1 MSKNFKV
8 IIVIVLL
15 SLVIAGGIW
24 FIASKEWKNENTVV
38 DQVEYDLDKIYDSK
52 ICEGYE
58 DIREIDKEYNKELAQ
73 KDNCLVIGAMVHN
86 ENVMIDFIEK
96 YNNKESAFIRIAQN
110 NNKNG
115 ELYLIDLFYDSV
127 SDKVYCVTDTTRDSS
142 KEENKRVIELKKY
155 EHMENWKYKD
165 GTYWIVYNGE
175 LPSESNSE
183 EMINQGNLYII
194 SRIG

>member
-1 MSKNFKV
+1 MSKNIKV

-24 FIASKEWKNENTVV
+24 FIASKEWKNENTVEN
-38 DQVEYDLDKIYDSK
+38 QVEYDLDKIYDSK
-52 ICEGYE
+52 ICEGYK

-96 YNNKESAFIRIAQN
+96 YNNKESAFIRIAQ

-194 SRIG
+194 SIIG

>member
-1 MSKNFKV
+1 MSKNIKV

-24 FIASKEWKNENTVV
+24 FIASKEWKNENTVEN
-38 DQVEYDLDKIYDSK
+38 QVEYDLDKIYGSK
-52 ICEGYE
+52 ICEGYK

-96 YNNKESAFIRIAQN
+96 YNNKESAFIRIAQ

>member
-1 MSKNFKV
+1 MSKNIKV

-24 FIASKEWKNENTVV
+24 FIASKEWKNENTVE

-58 DIREIDKEYNKELAQ
+58 DIRKIDKEYNKELAQ

-96 YNNKESAFIRIAQN
+96 YNNKESAFIRIAQ

>member
-1 MSKNFKV
+1 MSKNIKV

-24 FIASKEWKNENTVV
+24 FIASKEWKNENTVE

-96 YNNKESAFIRIAQN
+96 YNNKESAFIRIAQ

>member
-1 MSKNFKV
+1 MSKNIKV

-24 FIASKEWKNENTVV
+24 FIASKEWKNENTVEN
-38 DQVEYDLDKIYDSK
+38 QVEYDLDKIYDSK